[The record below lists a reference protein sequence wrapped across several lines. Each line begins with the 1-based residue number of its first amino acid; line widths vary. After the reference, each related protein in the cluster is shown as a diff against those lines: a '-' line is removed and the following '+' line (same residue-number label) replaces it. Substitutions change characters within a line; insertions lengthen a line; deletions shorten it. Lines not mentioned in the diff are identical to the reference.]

1 MSSTWGNLTWGIGFY
16 GQQAS
21 NEPIATGSALSISVG
36 AIATE
41 VNDSYGLLAWGQG
54 TWGIQGAGE
63 ATVTGVSASTSAG
76 QIAAVFPDHTEVLT
90 GLAMTSSIGTAAGS
104 FLLGWGRF
112 AWGDFDWGEA
122 NAANEI
128 VSGLSLTT
136 SAGQLG
142 FLGDSI
148 IPVDGQALTATI
160 GNGIPVIDVSFA
172 VSGVSSTTAVGSVEG
187 VAGYTPA
194 NATATTSIG
203 SVTLFGNADV
213 PVTGL
218 SLTTGVGTVEQI
230 TLYDATGVAVTS
242 SLGIVDPIAKY
253 PVTGLSLTT
262 GTEDPGTT
270 ISVDFTVSGV
280 TAQTSV
286 GNTFAFV
293 WSEINPNVTNRW
305 DEVETAA

>member
-1 MSSTWGNLTWGIGFY
+1 MANTWG
-16 GQQAS
+16 
-21 NEPIATGSALSISVG
+21 ALSWSFGPYGEQANNSV
-36 AIATE
+36 
-41 VNDSYGLLAWGQG
+41 
-54 TWGIQGAGE
+54 
-63 ATVTGVSASTSAG
+63 TVTGVSASTSVGEA
-76 QIAAVFPDHTEVLT
+76 IVAFPDHNQVLT
-90 GLAMTSSIGTAAGS
+90 GVSMTSSVGTASGS
-104 FLLGWGRF
+104 FLFGWGRF

-122 NAANEI
+122 NNASET
-128 VSGLSLTT
+128 VGGLSLTT

-142 FLGDSI
+142 FLGDTNI
-148 IPVDGQALTATI
+148 DVTGLPLTATV
-160 GNGIPVIDVSFA
+160 GNAIPVINLSFA
-172 VSGVSSTTAVGSVEG
+172 VSGVSSTTAIGSVEG

-194 NATATTSIG
+194 SATATTSIG

-218 SLTTGVGTVEQI
+218 SLSSSIGTVEQI
-230 TLYDATGVAVTS
+230 TLYDVTGLSVAT
-242 SLGIVDPIAKY
+242 SLGTVDPIAKY

-262 GTEDPGTT
+262 GTEDPGIT
-270 ISVDFTVSGV
+270 IGVSFTVSGV

>member
-1 MSSTWGNLTWGIGFY
+1 MANTWGALTWGFGLY
-16 GQQAS
+16 GAQGD
-21 NEPIATGSALSISVG
+21 GSV
-36 AIATE
+36 
-41 VNDSYGLLAWGQG
+41 
-54 TWGIQGAGE
+54 
-63 ATVTGVSASTSAG
+63 TVTGVSASTSIGEGIVA
-76 QIAAVFPDHTEVLT
+76 FPDHTQVLT
-90 GLAMTSSIGTAAGS
+90 GVSMTSSIGTASGS
-104 FLLGWGRF
+104 FLFGWGRF

-122 NAANEI
+122 NAADET

-142 FLGDSI
+142 FLGDTNIDVSGI
-148 IPVDGQALTATI
+148 ALTATL

-172 VSGVSSTTAVGSVEG
+172 VSGASSTTAIGSVG
-187 VAGYTPA
+187 AVAGYTPA
-194 NATATTSIG
+194 SATATTSIG

-218 SLTTGVGTVEQI
+218 SLSSSIGAVEQI
-230 TLYDATGVAVTS
+230 TLYDVTGVSLAT
-242 SLGIVDPIAKY
+242 SLGTVDPIAKY